1 MKKLGLYCFGNDL
14 RLHDLAPLRA
24 LAARVDHL
32 LCVVCVDPALVVS
45 SPHIVGDAPI
55 SKQRRQ
61 FLEESV
67 AELAVS
73 LDKLGQR
80 LIVCRASA
88 RQGLA
93 ELIDRY
99 PVDEVYRSR
108 HPGSY
113 ERSQWQF
120 LQKSFPTT
128 RFQELDSHTLFNWE
142 ALPFA
147 PAALPPTFSQFRK
160 AIADLRVPQPLPTL
174 TELPPPPDAM
184 ELPARDEVF
193 LALGDDAKHFR
204 FYGGEVAG
212 LEHTQSYFDS
222 DWPSHYKVLRNDL
235 DSWHHSTK
243 FSPWLALGC
252 VSAREIVSQLRDYEA
267 RHGANDSTEWIYFE
281 LLWREYFQWYAYQH
295 GNHLFRFKGIKQ
307 RKPLTSFYPERF
319 RAWTQG
325 ETPWPLVNACMHQI
339 NETAYMSNRG
349 RQIVASCF
357 VHELQLDWR
366 YGAAYFEQQLIDYD
380 MASNWG
386 NWQYLA
392 GVGADPRGHRR
403 FDLEK
408 QARQYDPDGAFTRRW
423 RGGETCAAID
433 SQDMVGWPCV
443 DGSKNQ

>member
-24 LAARVDHL
+24 LADRIDQL

-55 SKQRRQ
+55 SMRRRQ
-61 FLEESV
+61 FLEESI
-67 AELAVS
+67 AQLAVS

-88 RQGLA
+88 IQGLA
-93 ELIDRY
+93 ELLVRY

-108 HPGSY
+108 HPGTY

-128 RFQELDSHTLFNWE
+128 RFQELDSHTLFNWS

-160 AIADLRVPQPLPTL
+160 AVADLSVPQPLQAL
-174 TELPPPPDAM
+174 SELPPPPGAIA
-184 ELPARDEVF
+184 LPERDRGVF
-193 LALGDDAKHFR
+193 PLGDDTRHYR
-204 FYGGEVAG
+204 FYGGERAG
-212 LEHTQSYFDS
+212 LEHTHSYFKS
-222 DWPSHYKVLRNDL
+222 DWPSRYKLLRNDL
-235 DSWHHSTK
+235 DNWHHSTK

-252 VSAREIVSQLRDYEA
+252 ISAREIVSQLRDYEA

-295 GNHLFRFKGIKQ
+295 GNHLFRFQGIKQ

-325 ETPWPLVNACMHQI
+325 ETPWPLVNACMHQL

-408 QARQYDPDGAFTRRW
+408 QARQYDPDGAFTRQW
-423 RGGETCAAID
+423 RGGETCSAID

-443 DGSKNQ
+443 AESKNQ